1 MAGMVTNSS
10 FTSILANSKYA
21 GIAGEQV
28 DYVVDAV
35 TRSGPWA
42 LFFTIVAFA
51 VAYDQSMYT
60 GTDPPWEVMPGED

>member
-1 MAGMVTNSS
+1 MVANSS

-28 DYVVDAV
+28 DYVLDAV
-35 TRSGPWA
+35 TRSGPWV

-51 VAYDQSMYT
+51 VAYDQSK
-60 GTDPPWEVMPGED
+60 